1 MVRSFLR
8 ICPYGDFSNKIELH
22 ALVAQRLEQQTHN
35 LLVVGS
41 NPTEGMPLGQF
52 SISQDH
58 RMKFEGG
65 IDEKYRRSVQ
75 DAFSMIL
82 GRGTELQKEIVKLIL
97 ASTMLIRVRPVS
109 EINASGSTGLID
121 VGSTN
126 DRIEAERLSLR
137 ESLGEIYI
145 AIAEETIDTG
155 GQRGCEGTLVH
166 EGRHAYD
173 FAQTIESFSHA
184 DINPLSIFDP
194 TLYELELEA
203 HKTSGDYMLCI
214 DKDEYLGEGLGLMIL
229 SRKETSGPC
238 YVDNTGI
245 HRRLFES
252 YGLSPDGNQ
261 GPRASELL
269 GLRQKHH

>member
-1 MVRSFLR
+1 
-8 ICPYGDFSNKIELH
+8 
-22 ALVAQRLEQQTHN
+22 
-35 LLVVGS
+35 
-41 NPTEGMPLGQF
+41 
-52 SISQDH
+52 
-58 RMKFEGG
+58 MKFERG
-65 IDEKYRRSVQ
+65 IDEKYRRSVD
-75 DAFSMIL
+75 DALATIL
-82 GRGTELQKEIVKLIL
+82 ESGTEPQKKIVSLIL
-97 ASTMLIRVRPVS
+97 ASNMLIRVRPVS

-126 DRIEAERLSLR
+126 DRIDEEHLGLR

-184 DINPLSIFDP
+184 DVRPLSIFDP

-214 DKDEYLGEGLGLMIL
+214 NKGEYLDEGLGLMIL
-229 SRKETSGPC
+229 SRKETSDSC
-238 YVDNTGI
+238 FVDDTGI

-269 GLRQKHH
+269 GLRQKHDW